1 MSRSSGR
8 ERCVWLNQKANI
20 YLTPSIV
27 HTCWILSAGVIKD
40 PTTVMLAIVLT
51 GLEEVI
57 MRSTMVER
65 DNFFRWLQ
73 GLPEPTED
81 ELKLQQRMWSAST
94 AMAM

>member
-1 MSRSSGR
+1 M
-8 ERCVWLNQKANI
+8 
-20 YLTPSIV
+20 
-27 HTCWILSAGVIKD
+27 IKD

-51 GLEEVI
+51 GLEEVV
-57 MRSTMVER
+57 MRSTMVRR

-73 GLPEPTED
+73 GLGEPTED

>member
-1 MSRSSGR
+1 M
-8 ERCVWLNQKANI
+8 
-20 YLTPSIV
+20 
-27 HTCWILSAGVIKD
+27 IKD
-40 PTTVMLAIVLT
+40 PTAVMLAIVLT
-51 GLEEVI
+51 GLEEVV